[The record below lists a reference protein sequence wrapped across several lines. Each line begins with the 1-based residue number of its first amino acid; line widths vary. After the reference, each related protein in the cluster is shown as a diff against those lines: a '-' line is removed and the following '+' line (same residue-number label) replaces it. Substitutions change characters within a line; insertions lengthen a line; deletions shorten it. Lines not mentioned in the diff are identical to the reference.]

1 MNNSDVVRLESYGR
15 YIIYPAFLP
24 VGTFP
29 SIPSE
34 WAPPECEA
42 VNHVD
47 PLSPGQANVW
57 PRLADQNA
65 HLPWHSDS
73 SRRGHVTQ
81 ANPWALLWHWYKWC
95 RREVLS
101 LLGDCEHV
109 AFGFLANECV
119 LSWRVP
125 PPCPNLCPPRSSEL
139 IGNRVFAG
147 IIDSKSWD
155 EIPGDL
161 GWALNLVASILRG
174 EGAETWRRRHWNDTP
189 MCQGTPRIA
198 GSL

>member
-139 IGNRVFAG
+139 IGNRVFACRYN
-147 IIDSKSWD
+147 WF
-155 EIPGDL
+155 E
-161 GWALNLVASILRG
+161 ILRWNPRG
-174 EGAETWRRRHWNDTP
+174 FRVGPKSGGQYPKRRRCRDMEKETLEWHTYVPGNPKDCW
-189 MCQGTPRIA
+189 
-198 GSL
+198 